1 MVISSWMHFLT
12 LGEPAWLCGVVM
24 VGGAVC
30 GGRRSRLMSPE
41 SMRVR
46 RLRSVAL
53 PPWRRSRLG
62 RIRVGLRDGART
74 TLHVASYERDA
85 VNVRVAVLER
95 PTPLVSWCRA
105 QGVRDAV
112 VGGFFVRSAGM
123 PLGQLRV
130 GGEPRPSEAFEAPWC
145 DVRACVHIDDG
156 VLRIARRDELVADPG
171 GDLLQA
177 GPLLVA
183 GGQGVVADGEDSEGF
198 AAAAHQ
204 FDSDITS
211 GRFPRAALA
220 IAGERLLA
228 VACDGRTQRDAGM
241 TVVELADAL
250 MTLGATDAL
259 NLDGGGSASLVH
271 AGRLRNRPREE
282 HGADLLEGR
291 PIVTAVVFEPR

>member
-1 MVISSWMHFLT
+1 VISSLMDCLT
-12 LGEPAWLCGVVM
+12 CLKTAWLCGVV
-24 VGGAVC
+24 VVSGGVC
-30 GGRRSRLMSPE
+30 GRRCLRLMSPE

-53 PPWRRSRLG
+53 PPWRRSRLS
-62 RIRVGLRDGART
+62 RIRVRLRDGART
-74 TLHVASYERDA
+74 TLHVASYEREA
-85 VNVRVAVLER
+85 VRVRVAVLEG
-95 PTPLVSWCRA
+95 PAPLVRWCRVH
-105 QGVRDAV
+105 GVRDAV
-112 VGGFFVRSAGM
+112 VGGFFVRSDGM

-130 GGEPRPSEAFEAPWC
+130 GGEARPSVAFDAPWC
-145 DVRACVHIDDG
+145 DLRACVHIDDG
-156 VLRIARRDELVADPG
+156 VLRIARRGELVADPG

-183 GGQGVVADGEDSEGF
+183 DGRAVVADGDDSEGF

-250 MTLGATDAL
+250 VTLGATHAL

-282 HGADLLEGR
+282 HGADLLDGR